1 VTWSCLPYTYMLHWT
16 PDCTH
21 DLIVHCTLVLT
32 DSIHLIYIGYDRHVT
47 CGHLILLLT
56 AFITVHLCL
65 YIISVLFQFIVSFTC
80 SHVICTCTFSFT
92 LHAHWVTSWR
102 SWICTSRCW
111 MFYFFDQAFVEIVC
125 FTRTQSFSLFGSS
138 ILVFLFIP
146 VVFIV
151 SLISYI
157 SHSLLVLFLYSSVI
171 MYRHYMYCWSDIDL
185 SFWLYSLVRLL

>member
-1 VTWSCLPYTYMLHWT
+1 MLYWT

-21 DLIVHCTLVLT
+21 NLIVHWTLALT
-32 DSIHLIYIGYDRHVT
+32 DSIHLIYIDYDRHMT

-56 AFITVHLCL
+56 AFITVHFCL
-65 YIISVLFQFIVSFTC
+65 HIISVLFQFIVSFTC

-111 MFYFFDQAFVEIVC
+111 MFYFFDQVFVEIVC
-125 FTRTQSFSLFGSS
+125 FTRTRSFSLFGSS

-151 SLISYI
+151 SFISYI
-157 SHSLLVLFLYSSVI
+157 SHSLLVLFLYPSII
-171 MYRHYMYCWSDIDL
+171 MCRYYTYSYSDIDL
-185 SFWLYSLVRLL
+185 SWWLYNLFRSL